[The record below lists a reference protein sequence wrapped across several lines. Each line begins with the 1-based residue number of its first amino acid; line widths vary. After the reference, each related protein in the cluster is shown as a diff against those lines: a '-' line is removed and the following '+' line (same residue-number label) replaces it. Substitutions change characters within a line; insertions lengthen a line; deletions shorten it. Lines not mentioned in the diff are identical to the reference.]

1 MKTVGNAIWAL
12 GGGAKSSTKGSP
24 LKIRSNKTTRL
35 VEQIEEMH
43 MLDQSRSEQDLV
55 NTLGSVLRRADETLL
70 EAVCSIA
77 HAHEL
82 RRESIMQELHALATR
97 MGILPLSQLPDRS
110 LEDARLELGM
120 TMPVGHSAP

>member
-1 MKTVGNAIWAL
+1 M
-12 GGGAKSSTKGSP
+12 
-24 LKIRSNKTTRL
+24 R
-35 VEQIEEMH
+35 

-55 NTLGSVLRRADETLL
+55 NALGSVLRRADETVL

-77 HAHEL
+77 HEHEL

-110 LEDARLELGM
+110 LEDARLELGI